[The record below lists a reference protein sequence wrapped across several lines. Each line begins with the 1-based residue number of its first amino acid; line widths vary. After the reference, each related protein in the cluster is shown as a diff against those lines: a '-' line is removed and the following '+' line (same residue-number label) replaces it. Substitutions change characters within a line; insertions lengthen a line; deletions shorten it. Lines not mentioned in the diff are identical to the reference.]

1 MKKFIVTVV
10 LFILG
15 FSVFS
20 QAPFPNF
27 EQIEAFKKSKTLVV
41 LEKDAFSMFNPL
53 IKKAVKQGWNVTP
66 YEFVSYDEFLKKK
79 KDPAYSF
86 LVLTST
92 AFERDKVGVYYDY
105 LNIILGDPVNNL
117 SRMPEF
123 CSFPLEYSESEEV
136 SYQYALPMILK
147 FMQKHVKS
155 LLERPNVSLK
165 NLRYYNKNLAELPRK
180 TLWVVAD
187 DLAPEVNTEE
197 KIMELYDHPVRVVAR
212 ETLDKTLQNPPEDM
226 AFLFKIG
233 PEGTGKKGRIYKTIL
248 GVDGTLYYFNYHL
261 LSAKKPDGM
270 LKSDFKKLG
279 RY

>member
-1 MKKFIVTVV
+1 MKKSIVTVV

-20 QAPFPNF
+20 QAPFPNT
-27 EQIEAFKKSKTLVV
+27 EQIAAFKKSKTLVV

-53 IKKAVKQGWNVTP
+53 IKKAVKQEWNSTP
-66 YEFVSYDEFLKKK
+66 FEFISYDEFLKKK

-86 LVLTST
+86 LILTST
-92 AFERDKVGVYYDY
+92 AFEQDKAGVYYDY
-105 LNIILGDPVNNL
+105 LNLILGDPVNNL
-117 SRMPEF
+117 SKMPEF
-123 CSFPLEYSESEEV
+123 CSFPLEYSASEEA
-136 SYQYALPMILK
+136 SYQYALPVILK
-147 FMQKHVKS
+147 FMQNHVKS
-155 LLERPNVSLK
+155 ILAHPNVSLK

-180 TLWVVAD
+180 VLWVAAG
-187 DLAPEVNTEE
+187 DLAPEVNTEK
-197 KIMELYDHPVRVVAR
+197 KIKALYDHPVRVVTR
-212 ETLDKTLQNPPEDM
+212 EALDKALQDPPEDM

-233 PEGTGKKGRIYKTIL
+233 PEDTGKKGRIYKPIL
-248 GVDGTLYYFNYHL
+248 GVDGMLYYFNYHL